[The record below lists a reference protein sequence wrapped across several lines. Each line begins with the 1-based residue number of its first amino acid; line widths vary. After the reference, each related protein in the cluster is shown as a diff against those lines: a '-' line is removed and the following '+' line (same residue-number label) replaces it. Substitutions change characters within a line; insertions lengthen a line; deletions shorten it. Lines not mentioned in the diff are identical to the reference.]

1 MVSVTVVVPCR
12 DEQDNVVAAHRAIVD
27 ELGEHDVEVL
37 FVDDGSVDETLP
49 LIIGLAAE
57 DARVHYI
64 SFARNFGFEAAFAA
78 GYKYATKA
86 WILHVDA
93 DLQSHPSQ
101 AHQLIAAAT
110 DRVDAV
116 FGVRDQRKDPR
127 LRRWGS
133 TLSDVIARR
142 VLGIEMP
149 QGATTFRLVRAGI
162 ARRIV
167 ELRRP
172 APYFMASLPAVTN
185 RYVTVRT
192 AHQARRAG
200 SSKFTVVRLARH
212 ALDLYVGHSTALA
225 SGATLLLAAATVV
238 GAVALVLLGA
248 GIIGTAA
255 ALSAVL
261 LTQVAALPTIA
272 LTLRYSVMVARR
284 TDRALYYVRAS
295 DLAIDDADRLH
306 LERATI
312 GGGVR

>member
-27 ELGEHDVEVL
+27 ELGAHDVEVL

-57 DARVHYI
+57 DERVHYI

-78 GYKYATKA
+78 GYKYAAKA

-149 QGATTFRLVRAGI
+149 QGATTFRLVRTGV

-225 SGATLLLAAATVV
+225 SGATLLVAAATVV

-248 GIIGTAA
+248 GVIGIAA

-261 LTQVAALPTIA
+261 FTQVAALPTIA
-272 LTLRYSVMVARR
+272 LTLHYSVMVARR

-295 DLAIDDADRLH
+295 DLAIDDSDRLH
-306 LERATI
+306 LERVTI